1 MLQDGPQLGHVKI
14 MMFLRAPTLQTRIR
28 PRSVDLYRIP
38 ILGTH
43 PAHFIILANEARS
56 ARDAYG
62 LSYPIGHI
70 LT

>member
-14 MMFLRAPTLQTRIR
+14 MMFLRAPILQS
-28 PRSVDLYRIP
+28 RSVDVYRIL

-43 PAHFIILANEARS
+43 PARFIILANEARS